1 MNKKNTDNLYR
12 FFVTFSILICVFILP
27 YISAVRSKLVDGD
40 VGGNPANEYIVLE
53 KADQIAA
60 YIWPVLIVYF
70 IAFVYLIVKKTYGR
84 KVYYPLALFTF
95 YILAN
100 NLAVTYLGSSA
111 AWYFIGLLF
120 FLIMVLIISS
130 IIGKKLDDNI
140 IDKKMLV
147 ILAGVFFLIV
157 GNYLSGILLQNF
169 FNLGDATTEM
179 QPTYANVN
187 EMAAEVKRE
196 IEELLDHEVIVVNSL
211 QVDAELNK
219 ITGIELLIETKN
231 APADVSDFCH
241 RIIGVYKDLRV
252 VLDKYHYTNQSV
264 RFTFTDRNPYAEPSS
279 VHYQKDGYITDEGE
293 SYFIYLNPA
302 PIIIEK

>member
-100 NLAVTYLGSSA
+100 NLAVTYLG
-111 AWYFIGLLF
+111 
-120 FLIMVLIISS
+120 
-130 IIGKKLDDNI
+130 
-140 IDKKMLV
+140 
-147 ILAGVFFLIV
+147 
-157 GNYLSGILLQNF
+157 
-169 FNLGDATTEM
+169 
-179 QPTYANVN
+179 
-187 EMAAEVKRE
+187 
-196 IEELLDHEVIVVNSL
+196 
-211 QVDAELNK
+211 
-219 ITGIELLIETKN
+219 
-231 APADVSDFCH
+231 
-241 RIIGVYKDLRV
+241 
-252 VLDKYHYTNQSV
+252 
-264 RFTFTDRNPYAEPSS
+264 
-279 VHYQKDGYITDEGE
+279 
-293 SYFIYLNPA
+293 
-302 PIIIEK
+302 